1 MLDNAPC
8 HPRHKKPLRNI
19 SLFFLP
25 PNTTSKTQPMD
36 QGGEAPPKVDVLTA
50 LRLVYRGWRGVKASS
65 IANCYQHCGFI
76 AREANATDEA
86 DDSFDEEDA
95 VPLAT
100 LLARVKDIGA
110 DVELSTALDW
120 ISCDED
126 TATCATLTDNDIIAM
141 VQPSNT
147 EDEDAED
154 VPDAV
159 VEDHDAISVQ
169 TREEALLMC
178 DKLMAFLES
187 RTDAGTAFD
196 SLGDVSSFVKKVNT
210 YTCMSAIPEKQSI
223 LVLFTSFVLTSFSV
237 NQ

>member
-1 MLDNAPC
+1 MKGTQNA
-8 HPRHKKPLRNI
+8 
-19 SLFFLP
+19 
-25 PNTTSKTQPMD
+25 
-36 QGGEAPPKVDVLTA
+36 
-50 LRLVYRGWRGVKASS
+50 
-65 IANCYQHCGFI
+65 
-76 AREANATDEA
+76 
-86 DDSFDEEDA
+86 
-95 VPLAT
+95 
-100 LLARVKDIGA
+100 KDIA
-110 DVELSTALDW
+110 DDVELSTALDW

-159 VEDHDAISVQ
+159 VEDHDAISVP

-196 SLGDVSSFVKKVNT
+196 SLEEDVSSFAKKDLLR
-210 YTCMSAIPEKQSI
+210 KI
-223 LVLFTSFVLTSFSV
+223 L
-237 NQ
+237 N